1 MKGHAAMLAA
11 NSMWGLMAPLAKFV
25 MIGGAVS
32 SLVMTDLRVFGA
44 MVLFWIFSFFQK
56 PEHVGH
62 KDLMKLFVASLLAI
76 VFNQGSYIFGVG
88 LTSPVDASI
97 ITTSMPLIAMILA
110 AIFLKEPI
118 TGRKILGIAVGASG
132 ALLLI
137 LGSSQAAASSASK
150 GDNPLLGDVFV
161 LLAQCSYAFYFVLF
175 KNFVAKYS
183 AVTVMKW
190 MFTYAFICLLP
201 FSYNSL
207 LSTDWLSLDGARIA
221 SILFV
226 VVGATFLS
234 YILIIVGQKNL
245 RPTVAGMYNYIQPLV
260 ATIVAICWGMDSFNL
275 TKMLSVVM
283 IFGGVWLVT
292 SSKSRAQGFQ
302 VALDGHRGG
311 RHLGHDVHFDPC
323 ADRER
328 TYAAGDFPVALP
340 HSLRGYLV
348 HFASNIALP
357 HVARRR
363 LDAVGGRDGRFALF
377 SDGEYRPR
385 SDAYHK
391 CGFYC
396 L

>member
-1 MKGHAAMLAA
+1 MDTAKMKGHVAMLAA

-44 MVLFWIFSFFQK
+44 MILFWIFSFFQK

-88 LTSPVDASI
+88 MTSPVDASI

-118 TGRKILGIAVGASG
+118 TGKKILGIAVGASG

-137 LGSSQAAASSASK
+137 LGSSQASGTTVK

-175 KNFVAKYS
+175 KNFVTKYS

-201 FSYNSL
+201 FSYSSL
-207 LSTDWLSLDGARIA
+207 LATDWLALDGARIA

-260 ATIVAICWGMDSFNL
+260 ATIVAICWGIDSFNL
-275 TKMLSVVM
+275 TKVLSVVM

-292 SSKSRAQGFQ
+292 SSRSRAEME
-302 VALDGHRGG
+302 A
-311 RHLGHDVHFDPC
+311 
-323 ADRER
+323 
-328 TYAAGDFPVALP
+328 YKAAKGDKGVEKA
-340 HSLRGYLV
+340 
-348 HFASNIALP
+348 
-357 HVARRR
+357 
-363 LDAVGGRDGRFALF
+363 
-377 SDGEYRPR
+377 E
-385 SDAYHK
+385 
-391 CGFYC
+391 
-396 L
+396 

>member
-1 MKGHAAMLAA
+1 MDTAKMKGHVAMLAA

-44 MVLFWIFSFFQK
+44 MILFWIFSFFQK

-88 LTSPVDASI
+88 MTSPVDASI
-97 ITTSMPLIAMILA
+97 INTSMPLIAMILA

-118 TGRKILGIAVGASG
+118 TGKKILGIAVGASG

-137 LGSSQAAASSASK
+137 LGSSQASGTTVK

-175 KNFVAKYS
+175 KNFVTKYS

-201 FSYNSL
+201 FSYSSL
-207 LSTDWLSLDGARIA
+207 LATDWLALDGARIA

-275 TKMLSVVM
+275 TKVLSVVM

-292 SSKSRAQGFQ
+292 SSRSRAEME
-302 VALDGHRGG
+302 A
-311 RHLGHDVHFDPC
+311 
-323 ADRER
+323 
-328 TYAAGDFPVALP
+328 YKAAKGDKGVEKA
-340 HSLRGYLV
+340 
-348 HFASNIALP
+348 
-357 HVARRR
+357 
-363 LDAVGGRDGRFALF
+363 
-377 SDGEYRPR
+377 E
-385 SDAYHK
+385 
-391 CGFYC
+391 
-396 L
+396 

>member
-1 MKGHAAMLAA
+1 MDTAKMKGHVAMLAA

-44 MVLFWIFSFFQK
+44 MILFWIFSFFQK

-88 LTSPVDASI
+88 MTSPVDASI

-118 TGRKILGIAVGASG
+118 TGKKILGIAVGASG

-137 LGSSQAAASSASK
+137 LGSSQASGTTVK

-175 KNFVAKYS
+175 KNFVTKYS

-201 FSYNSL
+201 FSYSSL
-207 LSTDWLSLDGARIA
+207 LATDWLALDGARIA

-292 SSKSRAQGFQ
+292 SSRSRAEME
-302 VALDGHRGG
+302 A
-311 RHLGHDVHFDPC
+311 
-323 ADRER
+323 
-328 TYAAGDFPVALP
+328 YKAAKGDKGVEKA
-340 HSLRGYLV
+340 
-348 HFASNIALP
+348 
-357 HVARRR
+357 
-363 LDAVGGRDGRFALF
+363 
-377 SDGEYRPR
+377 E
-385 SDAYHK
+385 
-391 CGFYC
+391 
-396 L
+396 